1 MRKFITFSLLAV
13 SVNAIADIKYE
24 TGYITDIERVS
35 DSIIKSVPY
44 QHCYIKDFY
53 KKSGGAS
60 DRDKLV
66 GAIFGGIIGNQFGG
80 GDGKKAM
87 TAAGA
92 LWGASLA
99 DEENQTGEV
108 TRKEVCETRYKEK
121 RVNELSHY
129 LVSYEYNGESHTYS
143 TRSRPNSK
151 NIELKVSVSPRF

>member
-1 MRKFITFSLLAV
+1 MRKLLTLLSIFSVTNV
-13 SVNAIADIKYE
+13 SADVTYE
-24 TGYITDIERVS
+24 TGYITNIERVS

-99 DEENQTGEV
+99 DEENQTGEI

-151 NIELKVSVSPRF
+151 NIELKVTVSPRF